1 MAGSVVGD
9 SRGVRGGAV
18 AQFMDDSVCAGWT
31 LKVTRHDHLKAMLH
45 LLFLADAG
53 LDGELPSEERGCSP
67 AGSCRAC
74 ACCSELTAFYK
85 GFKAFSHSAACH
97 MMSSWWKLFR
107 VKTEQY
113 TKQRSCPCHFPYQLH
128 CCFKASTV
136 EEICPCYHRLSQ
148 IL

>member
-53 LDGELPSEERGCSP
+53 LDGELPSEE
-67 AGSCRAC
+67 
-74 ACCSELTAFYK
+74 
-85 GFKAFSHSAACH
+85 
-97 MMSSWWKLFR
+97 
-107 VKTEQY
+107 
-113 TKQRSCPCHFPYQLH
+113 
-128 CCFKASTV
+128 
-136 EEICPCYHRLSQ
+136 
-148 IL
+148 